1 MDVDNFLIDQMSKL
15 QDDVWRVKDKF
26 KKGQIPWIMEDSILV
41 ESIED
46 GTTTKLIEVIGNN
59 KLQVI

>member
-1 MDVDNFLIDQMSKL
+1 MNLESFDIDQTIKL

-41 ESIED
+41 ESTED
-46 GTTTKLIEVIGNN
+46 GTTTKLIKVIDNIDFQ
-59 KLQVI
+59 LI